1 MNEWNENLTNN
12 NTAIFSWGKEVDGK
26 EVTEGVQLIHEKVV
40 YSKKNLILLTSGWA
54 GRSLIDKMIRRWNSW
69 IEGRALENQL

>member
-40 YSKKNLILLTSGWA
+40 HSKKNLILLTSGWA
-54 GRSLIDKMIRRWNSW
+54 GRSLIDKMIRRRNSW